1 MKLQP
6 EDRLIVILGILLL
19 IALLLAA
26 QTEKAVNWGRAVESL
41 LADPDNP
48 VIGRD
53 NRTPVRQKAIKHE
66 N

>member
-1 MKLQP
+1 MFDTLEEAMEGQKS
-6 EDRLIVILGILLL
+6 
-19 IALLLAA
+19 
-26 QTEKAVNWGRAVESL
+26 VNWGRAVESL